1 MDGVCRATMPSMQQG
16 WERRYPFLELGREAL
31 GRLLRRGFPGARV
44 LEAEPLT
51 AGLRNT
57 NYRVRLLGRAEP
69 VVVRLYT
76 ADPAACRREVALT
89 TLVRSSVPVPEV
101 LYADP
106 RADPPLAVLRWIEG
120 VKLDDLLRSGDAA
133 DVQAAAFAAG
143 TVLARI
149 HTYQFGGSGF
159 LGPDLRVARP
169 LNIGTGWAG
178 YIDGFLGR
186 GQAGA
191 RLGADLSRRLSRMAA
206 ANAGCVLRLR
216 DDRSLV
222 HADFKPW
229 NLLVRRAAGTW
240 TVAGVLDW
248 EFAFA
253 GPPLVDLAIFLR
265 HEASLP
271 PEYARGFVAGYSLAG
286 GHLPTDWRWVAKLL
300 DLLNLCSMLDQP
312 GGDGAFVEEIRALV
326 RATVGAWEG
335 A

>member
-1 MDGVCRATMPSMQQG
+1 MPSMQQG
-16 WERRYPFLELGREAL
+16 WGRRYPFLEVGREAL
-31 GRLLRRGFPGARV
+31 GRLLRRAITGAHV
-44 LEAEPLT
+44 LEAEPLA

-57 NYRVRLLGRAEP
+57 NYRVRLLGRDEP

-76 ADPAACRREVALT
+76 ADRAACRREVALAR
-89 TLVRSSVPVPEV
+89 LVGSNVPVPEV

-106 RADPPLAVLRWIEG
+106 DADPPLAVLRWIEG
-120 VKLDDLLRSGDAA
+120 VKLDELLGSGDAA
-133 DVQAAAFAAG
+133 DMHAATFAAG
-143 TVLARI
+143 MVLARI
-149 HTYQFGGSGF
+149 HTFQFVESGF
-159 LGPDLRVARP
+159 LGPGLRVVRP

-178 YIDGFLGR
+178 YIDGFLSR
-186 GQAGA
+186 ERVRA
-191 RLGADLSRRLSRMAA
+191 RLGDDLSRRLSRMAA
-206 ANAGCVLRLR
+206 ANAGSVLRLR

-229 NLLVRRAAGTW
+229 NLLVRR
-240 TVAGVLDW
+240 VAGSWALAAVLDW

-271 PEYARGFVAGYSLAG
+271 PEYARGFVAGYAVAG

-312 GGDGAFVEEIRALV
+312 GGGGAFFEDVRALI
-326 RATVGAWEG
+326 RATVGAWESG
-335 A
+335 